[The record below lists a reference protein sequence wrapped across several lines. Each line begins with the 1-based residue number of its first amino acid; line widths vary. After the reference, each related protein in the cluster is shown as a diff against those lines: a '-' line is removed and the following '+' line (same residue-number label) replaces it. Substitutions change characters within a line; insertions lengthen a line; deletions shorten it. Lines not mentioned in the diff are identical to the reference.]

1 MGSLDQHR
9 DKLSIERTDENP
21 RIRNLRY
28 VKDYVAT
35 KRQRLKRP
43 RRRPLTT
50 ESSSPPRQV
59 DSDKVCSSTS
69 HACCDDNFAQ
79 HQQPATAKSEIANPN
94 GNAQVKFQHAY
105 SRSSCKPALKTPNT
119 TGKSEHESCAK
130 TPTAFFAS
138 LSSTS
143 NNTQANKH
151 RTQLRSADHRNRGI
165 TTRWN
170 VLYCHTV

>member
-1 MGSLDQHR
+1 MAA
-9 DKLSIERTDENP
+9 KL
-21 RIRNLRY
+21 
-28 VKDYVAT
+28 
-35 KRQRLKRP
+35 QGLKRP
-43 RRRPLTT
+43 RRRPRTT

-79 HQQPATAKSEIANPN
+79 HQQPADKSESASPN
-94 GNAQVKFQHAY
+94 GNAQVKLQHAY

-143 NNTQANKH
+143 NNAQANKH
-151 RTQLRSADHRNRGI
+151 RTQLRSADHHNRGI
-165 TTRWN
+165 TTRVN
-170 VLYCHTV
+170 VLYCHTVRDSERTTNRIRKRNANNRLTQRLQDLSRERD